1 MELCYLD
8 ESGTPELSGNSS
20 HYVLAGLSIPDAAWT
35 ERHREFERL
44 KDSYGLRDAEIHTG
58 WMLRPYVEQHSIPE
72 FELMDRTQRHREVS
86 VIRSAR
92 LSQLKRVSAKNHREA
107 KRNFEKTAAYIH
119 LSHAERRQAVHD
131 VARLFGSWG
140 QTRIFAECIDKSSFV
155 SNPKGNNIQ
164 ESAFEQIVSHFE
176 RYLQDSNTGY
186 GILIHDNNPTVA
198 RRHTD
203 LMRRFLD
210 SGTVWTNIER
220 VIETPMFVDSQLTS
234 MVQLADLVAYALR
247 RYLENGEEE
256 LFDLV
261 FQRAD
266 RIGSAT
272 VGIRHFT
279 TLNCPCKICA
289 SHSA

>member
-1 MELCYLD
+1 MPDRLWKR
-8 ESGTPELSGNSS
+8 
-20 HYVLAGLSIPDAAWT
+20 HDAAIEKVRSDFGL
-35 ERHREFERL
+35 ER
-44 KDSYGLRDAEIHTG
+44 AEIHTA
-58 WMLRPYVEQHSIPE
+58 WILRPYSEQRSIPQ
-72 FELMDRTQRHREVS
+72 FESLSPERRRAEVERMRRAELS
-86 VIRSAR
+86 R
-92 LSQLKRVSAKNHREA
+92 LKKSGSKRYSQLQKDYKR
-107 KRNFEKTAAYIH
+107 TAAYIH
-119 LSHAERRQAVHD
+119 LTLPERRQFILEIAQLIGD
-131 VARLFGSWG
+131 WGEARL
-140 QTRIFAECIDKSSFV
+140 FAECIDKLHFDPQIARTSV
-155 SNPKGNNIQ
+155 EEQ
-164 ESAFEQIVSHFE
+164 AFEQVLSRFE
-176 RYLQDSNTGY
+176 QFLHNRRHDY
-186 GILIHDNNPTVA
+186 GLLVHDNNPTVA